1 MNNRRLALILFSGVA
16 LALAA
21 CSSSSAP
28 PATASMPTLTVAPA
42 GSCNIDAM
50 KMCQTT
56 DAGPASSAPSSAPAA
71 PYGASTMPDSVEFQI
86 PAGQTIRLMCYFN
99 PQRTA
104 LVRADAT
111 PLSELTTNSVD
122 YLKAQG
128 FCAR

>member
-1 MNNRRLALILFSGVA
+1 MLTSVLLLSLTG
-16 LALAA
+16 
-21 CSSSSAP
+21 CSTKSAT
-28 PATASMPTLTVAPA
+28 PATPAMPTLTVAPA
-42 GSCNIDAM
+42 GSCTIDAM
-50 KMCQTT
+50 KMCQVT
-56 DAGPASSAPSSAPAA
+56 DASPSSAAPSTAPAA

-99 PQRTA
+99 PQRTG

-128 FCAR
+128 FCTR

>member
-1 MNNRRLALILFSGVA
+1 MPILS
-16 LALAA
+16 L
-21 CSSSSAP
+21 
-28 PATASMPTLTVAPA
+28 APA

-56 DAGPASSAPSSAPAA
+56 DASFTSSAPATA
-71 PYGASTMPDSVEFQI
+71 PAVPYGGSSMPDSVEFQI
-86 PAGQTIRLMCYFN
+86 PAGQTIKLMCYFN

-111 PLSELTTNSVD
+111 PMSDLTTNSVD